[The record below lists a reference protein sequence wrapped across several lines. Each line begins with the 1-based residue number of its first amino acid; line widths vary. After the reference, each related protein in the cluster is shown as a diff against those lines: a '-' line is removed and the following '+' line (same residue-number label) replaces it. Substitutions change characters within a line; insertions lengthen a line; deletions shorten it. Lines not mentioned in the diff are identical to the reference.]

1 MKMFAVLLALA
12 SFPTFGAIIDG
23 CYKTVS
29 LNGES
34 VMQGPEEESNLTK
47 IYSRQSSYYFD
58 TSYQNLTTKIISVF
72 TGFNGGWYSYSNPL
86 VFEELGETFESESE
100 WGYEFAGEV
109 YFTDQPYI
117 YKKSDF
123 KTSVHFEWSQDGL
136 LHGQIQQ
143 VSEVLARNYQLDLVL
158 EKAVCPID

>member
-12 SFPTFGAIIDG
+12 SFPTFGSIIDG

-29 LNGES
+29 LNGLE

-47 IYSRQSSYYFD
+47 IYSRHSSYYFD
-58 TSYQNLTTKIISVF
+58 TSYQGLTTKIISVF
-72 TGFNGGWYSYSNPL
+72 TGFNEGWYSYSNPL
-86 VFEELGETFESESE
+86 AFEELGETQESESQ
-100 WGYEFAGEV
+100 WSYGFAGEV

-123 KTSVHFEWSQDGL
+123 KTDIHFEWREDGL
-136 LHGQIQQ
+136 LYGQLHQ
-143 VSEVLARNYQLDLVL
+143 VSETLSRNYQLDVVL
-158 EKAVCPID
+158 EKAICPID